1 MERESDA
8 EKQFF
13 DVRETRHFISV
24 FCHTIKCQGF
34 CNNLKNAC
42 TTFFPSG
49 FFSRNSNF
57 TISDFFSLDE
67 ATTSYLGCTLYE
79 LNSSSTFVKFLR
91 LQKYVRI
98 SCCMENHL
106 LHRNERKSTN
116 NYKVLLPC
124 QICELS
130 P

>member
-42 TTFFPSG
+42 TTFFSLAS
-49 FFSRNSNF
+49 FQEIV
-57 TISDFFSLDE
+57 ISDFFFKGGND
-67 ATTSYLGCTLYE
+67 
-79 LNSSSTFVKFLR
+79 F
-91 LQKYVRI
+91 
-98 SCCMENHL
+98 
-106 LHRNERKSTN
+106 
-116 NYKVLLPC
+116 
-124 QICELS
+124 
-130 P
+130 

>member
-42 TTFFPSG
+42 TTFFSLVS
-49 FFSRNSNF
+49 FQEIV
-57 TISDFFSLDE
+57 ISQFQIFFSLDE
-67 ATTSYLGCTLYE
+67 ASTSYLGCTLYE

-91 LQKYVRI
+91 LQKCVGTLVVWKKIIYYKEMKESPLITIRFCCLVRFV
-98 SCCMENHL
+98 S
-106 LHRNERKSTN
+106 
-116 NYKVLLPC
+116 
-124 QICELS
+124 
-130 P
+130 